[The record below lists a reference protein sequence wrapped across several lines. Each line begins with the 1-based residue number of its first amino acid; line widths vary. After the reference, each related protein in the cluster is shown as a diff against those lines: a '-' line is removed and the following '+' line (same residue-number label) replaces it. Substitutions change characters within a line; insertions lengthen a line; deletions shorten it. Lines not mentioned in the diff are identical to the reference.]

1 MKRILYILAFAT
13 VCLIAIPNKIYA
25 QCDEVADSCS
35 AELFPF
41 NSDGQYYRAQLF
53 AGETA
58 KVRITLYDG
67 MIYRIMPCGR
77 SKTGERLDFTLYDKK
92 GNKLFSTEDVKV
104 KEAFYDFSFGATTEY
119 LIVAKFKSG
128 DGCAAVLV
136 GYQEEGK
143 ADEVELD

>member
-1 MKRILYILAFAT
+1 MKRIFSILALVTACLLFAPKQT
-13 VCLIAIPNKIYA
+13 YA

-67 MIYRIMPCGR
+67 MVYRIMPCGR

-92 GNKLFSTEDVKV
+92 GNKLFSTEDVKA
-104 KEAFYDFSFGATTEY
+104 KEPYYDFSFGATTEY

-128 DGCAAVLV
+128 DGCAAILV
-136 GYQEEGK
+136 GYQEEG
-143 ADEVELD
+143 